1 MLLIALDTATP
12 ACSVALV
19 DVAHGYPPGLS
30 DAAAT
35 PATAGQPAATAA
47 NGSEA
52 GAVVGGQA
60 VVVTGR
66 AARQVV
72 DPRRHAE
79 LLVPLVREVLDE
91 AAVRPADLDGVV
103 VGLGPGPFT
112 SLRVGVVTAGAFAD
126 ALGKP
131 AYGICSLDGVGAG
144 LTGRVAVATDARR
157 REVYWAVYA
166 DGARVAGPFVDRP
179 RAVVDALREMSVSR
193 LVGPGAALYPD
204 VFADLAGPGPHPWP
218 ASATGARTGAGPD
231 TRAGTGSGTR
241 SGAGP
246 GQTSGPPRT
255 ADPGYPSPVVLARLA
270 AADVLARRP
279 PAPLVP
285 LYLRR
290 PDAAEPHPPKTVAV

>member
-1 MLLIALDTATP
+1 SGP
-12 ACSVALV
+12 AA
-19 DVAHGYPPGLS
+19 G
-30 DAAAT
+30 AAA
-35 PATAGQPAATAA
+35 
-47 NGSEA
+47 
-52 GAVVGGQA
+52 GGQA

-66 AARQVV
+66 AARRVV

-103 VGLGPGPFT
+103 VGIGPGPFT

-126 ALGKP
+126 ALGRP
-131 AYGICSLDGVGAG
+131 AYGVCSLDGVGAA
-144 LTGRVAVATDARR
+144 LAGRVAVATDARR
-157 REVYWAVYA
+157 REVYWAVYE

-179 RAVVDALREMSVSR
+179 QAVVDTLREMSVSR
-193 LVGPGAALYPD
+193 LVGPGAVLYPD
-204 VFADLAGPGPHPWP
+204 VFTGLAGPQPPP
-218 ASATGARTGAGPD
+218 APATAPAAG
-231 TRAGTGSGTR
+231 TRAGTDLGARTAAGRVLSGE
-241 SGAGP
+241 
-246 GQTSGPPRT
+246 TSSVGVRVAADPPQGCGPPRT